1 MELEK
6 KKKYRKGE
14 QRSDSADKERRQGR
28 GVAVSFGGG
37 GVVEVVGGGGR
48 RMGGGGVM
56 CVFNSGLTPL
66 MLIQP
71 ISSFISFL
79 EPKSAICDKVAV
91 ATACSPG
98 GCGQPCD
105 GDV

>member
-1 MELEK
+1 MSFS
-6 KKKYRKGE
+6 GG
-14 QRSDSADKERRQGR
+14 AAVVGR
-28 GVAVSFGGG
+28 IAGMGVGGWGGG
-37 GVVEVVGGGGR
+37 G
-48 RMGGGGVM
+48 MM

>member
-48 RMGGGGVM
+48 RMGGGGDV
-56 CVFNSGLTPL
+56 C
-66 MLIQP
+66 IQLRAD
-71 ISSFISFL
+71 SSYANTANFLFYFISGA
-79 EPKSAICDKVAV
+79 EICDLR
-91 ATACSPG
+91 
-98 GCGQPCD
+98 
-105 GDV
+105 